1 MLQVNNSKIKIYIL
15 TIFLYA
21 PQVLKQQQQQQ
32 QVNKIPITTTTKKCK
47 NNNNLNQHRKSSN
60 ITHKIIKLLNN
71 K

>member
-32 QVNKIPITTTTKKCK
+32 QVNKIPITTTKKNVK
-47 NNNNLNQHRKSSN
+47 TTTTSINTENRAILL
-60 ITHKIIKLLNN
+60 IK
-71 K
+71 